1 MKAKIFFD
9 NEAQKINYVNVCDAD
24 FEARLDEL
32 MKKVCAKNDTDFI
45 TLSGPTC
52 SGKTTASKKL
62 ISEFC
67 ERGKRVKIVSLD
79 DFFRNASELKKECE
93 GGVLDFDSEK
103 ALDIPV
109 LQRFMDELQNKGE
122 AELPKIDFELAART
136 HFEHISVKD
145 ADIVVFEG
153 IQALYPVFTKLFKK
167 DAKVQK
173 IYISVLDSLEINGK
187 IISPREVRL
196 WRRLVRDYK
205 FRAASPEY
213 SFQIWEGVVKNEDKN
228 ILPFVSENDFMIDS
242 LQGYEPCMLKKEL
255 TSLMKM
261 INPTSKYYEKS
272 LEILNTLD
280 TVEEIDSSYLP
291 ANSLYREF
299 L

>member
-1 MKAKIFFD
+1 MKAKTFFGS
-9 NEAQKINYVNVCDAD
+9 EGEKKSYVNECDTD
-24 FEARLDEL
+24 FENRLDTL
-32 MKKVCAKNDTDFI
+32 MKQVCAIDGTEFI

-62 ISEFC
+62 ISEFN

-79 DFFRNASELKKECE
+79 DFFRNADVLKTECA
-93 GGVLDFDSEK
+93 GGVLDFDSEN
-103 ALDIPV
+103 ALDIPT
-109 LQRFMDELQNKGE
+109 LQKFMSDLQKTGE
-122 AELPKIDFELAART
+122 AQLPKFDFELARRT

-153 IQALYPVFTKLFKK
+153 IQASYPVFTELF
-167 DAKVQK
+167 DAGTKVQK
-173 IYISVLDSLEINGK
+173 IYISVLDSLEVEGK
-187 IISPREVRL
+187 IIPPREIRL
-196 WRRLVRDYK
+196 WRRLVRDFK
-205 FRAASPEY
+205 FRAAAPEY

-228 ILPFVSENDFMIDS
+228 ILPFTDINDFKLDS

-261 INPTSKYYEKS
+261 IKPTSKYYEKS
-272 LEILNTLD
+272 LEILR
-280 TVEEIDSSYLP
+280 TVESIEEIDSAYLP
-291 ANSLYREF
+291 VNSLYREF

>member
-1 MKAKIFFD
+1 MKAKTFFKGE
-9 NEAQKINYVNVCDAD
+9 NEKKCYVNECDAD
-24 FEARLDEL
+24 FENRLDAL
-32 MKKVCAKNDTDFI
+32 MKQVCAIDDTEFI

-62 ISEFC
+62 ISEFH

-79 DFFRNASELKKECE
+79 DFFRNADVLKMECE

-103 ALDIPV
+103 ALDIPMLQKFMSD
-109 LQRFMDELQNKGE
+109 LQRKGE
-122 AELPKIDFELAART
+122 AQLPKFDFELARRT

-153 IQALYPVFTKLFKK
+153 IQASYPVFTELFETGTR
-167 DAKVQK
+167 VQK
-173 IYISVLDSLEINGK
+173 IYISVLDSIEINGK
-187 IISPREVRL
+187 TIPPREIRL

-228 ILPFVSENDFMIDS
+228 ILPFIDNNDFKLDS

-261 INPTSKYYEKS
+261 IKSTSKYYEKS
-272 LEILNTLD
+272 LGILQ
-280 TVEEIDSSYLP
+280 TVDALEEIDSDYLP